1 MSKTYTLD
9 QFSDALGRLGREM
22 RGKALDKGANAG
34 AFVIQSHA
42 RINVRNKLNRDS
54 VGTLANSIQ
63 VETVKATDEVVE
75 KAVGSPLVYAAIH
88 ERGGLIKAQNVKYL
102 HWVTRDGQHH
112 QAKEVFIPARPYLR
126 PAVDEHGDEIIDAV
140 AVTLGREI
148 EAAL

>member
-1 MSKTYTLD
+1 MSKTYTID
-9 QFSDALGRLGREM
+9 QF
-22 RGKALDKGANAG
+22 GKALANMGKAVRGKTLNKGADAG
-34 AFVIQSHA
+34 AFVIQTHA